1 MTKKWTL
8 SKETKEKMRLAKLGR
23 KLSTETKERMST
35 AHKGK
40 KHSKAT
46 KEKMKAVKKPI
57 TIIDPWS

>member
-40 KHSKAT
+40 NI
-46 KEKMKAVKKPI
+46 VKLQKKK
-57 TIIDPWS
+57 